1 MSTPTTWA
9 PPVGRSDREVFA
21 DPSTP
26 ESYVIASLLLT
37 RNQLDGAAA
46 RPGKSPDLVS
56 AILKRVVAFMA
67 SPDYCV
73 QLLTGLLR
81 EPNLLPSAL
90 GSMSRIAVGTLNG
103 EVLTAVCCHRHTSE
117 HIRIESI
124 WSFGDLAGPVAAAVA
139 RATGTLAPIAT
150 RWVYAQAGRS
160 PEVGWAYFSPS
171 INQRALIDKTTARW
185 DAAAANNP
193 DLVAFLIASHDQ
205 FTNEAELFAAA
216 SALAA
221 SPTGPLAAR

>member
-1 MSTPTTWA
+1 
-9 PPVGRSDREVFA
+9 
-21 DPSTP
+21 
-26 ESYVIASLLLT
+26 
-37 RNQLDGAAA
+37 
-46 RPGKSPDLVS
+46 
-56 AILKRVVAFMA
+56 
-67 SPDYCV
+67 
-73 QLLTGLLR
+73 
-81 EPNLLPSAL
+81 
-90 GSMSRIAVGTLNG
+90 
-103 EVLTAVCCHRHTSE
+103 
-117 HIRIESI
+117 
-124 WSFGDLAGPVAAAVA
+124 
-139 RATGTLAPIAT
+139 
-150 RWVYAQAGRS
+150 VYAQAGRS